1 MDLSRNSFQLLA
13 LLILGS
19 CLASG
24 QTPGDAKH
32 FSKDGL
38 LFDYPSGWV
47 LADTS
52 SSDAQELTL
61 THANT
66 DVQLRVFVHRGHIS
80 AEKMADARKAF
91 VDPYI
96 ESMSKQFEQ
105 MGAHPTRSAD
115 STEIGGV
122 KADGVKIRA
131 VLDGESGAALI
142 YSALAGQRVVVLTF
156 FGPDKDLQQWTSAW
170 DLLRRSL
177 KIVEIRPAPK
187 PTPK

>member
-1 MDLSRNSFQLLA
+1 MDLSRNGFQLLA
-13 LLILGS
+13 LLIIGC

-38 LFDYPSGWV
+38 LFDYPSGWL

-52 SSDAQELTL
+52 NSDVQQFTL
-61 THANT
+61 TRANS
-66 DVQLRVFVHRGHIS
+66 DVQLRIFVHRGRIT
-80 AEKMADARKAF
+80 ADKMADARKTL
-91 VDPYI
+91 VDPYV
-96 ESMSKQFEQ
+96 ESTSKQFEQ
-105 MGAHPTRSAD
+105 MGAHPTRSED
-115 STEIGGV
+115 STQIGGV

-131 VLDGESGAALI
+131 VLEGEPGAAQI

-156 FGPDKDLQQWTSAW
+156 FGPDKDLKQWTSAW
-170 DLLRRSL
+170 DLVRGSL
-177 KIVEIRPAPK
+177 KIEEIKPAPK